1 MLKTDCTSTP
11 KGLPV
16 TFDEVRPS
24 FILVH
29 LAFYGL
35 KTFAT
40 YQDECLMATQAVCE
54 VFIPGQFV
62 AENSPLSA
70 TSSAPL
76 LIRFSSAVEDVS

>member
-1 MLKTDCTSTP
+1 MSAQAHQ
-11 KGLPV
+11 KGCQSL
-16 TFDEVRPS
+16 FDEGKPS

-29 LAFYGL
+29 LAFYGP

-40 YQDECLMATQAVCE
+40 YQDEYLMATQAVCE

-62 AENSPLSA
+62 AENSPVSA